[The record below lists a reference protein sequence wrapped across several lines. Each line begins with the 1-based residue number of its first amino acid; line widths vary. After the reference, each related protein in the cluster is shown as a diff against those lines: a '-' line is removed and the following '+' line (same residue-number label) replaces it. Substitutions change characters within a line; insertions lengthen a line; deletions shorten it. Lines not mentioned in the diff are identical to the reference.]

1 MAVFEVAHDL
11 TMGNEGGFANNP
23 ADVGGMTY
31 KGIAIKYHPTW
42 RGWQYIKSVLADSVN
57 QPPYGSAE
65 YRNWVRYIN
74 KHLADIPS
82 LQKLVLEFY
91 RANFWQANCLDLVE
105 SQTVANQMYDWAVNT
120 GSRGNKWVQ
129 RALGITDDGS
139 IGPASIAAINAAD
152 PAELLGK
159 AREYAKAHRL
169 KVVEKDHS
177 QKQFLAGWLA
187 RDGFSRE
194 EIMGIVA

>member
-31 KGIAIKYHPTW
+31 KGIAIKYHTTW
-42 RGWQYIKSVLADSVN
+42 RGWQYVKNTLAAAVN

-65 YRNWVRYIN
+65 YRNWARYIN
-74 KHLADIPS
+74 KQLEDIPS

-91 RANFWQANCLDLVE
+91 RANFWQANCLDLVG

-120 GSRGNKWVQ
+120 GSRGNKWIQ
-129 RALGITDDGS
+129 RALGIEDDGS
-139 IGPASIAAINAAD
+139 IGPKTIAAINAAD
-152 PAELLGK
+152 ASKLLLE
-159 AREYAKAHRL
+159 AREHAKAHRL
-169 KVVEKDHS
+169 KVVADKPS
-177 QKQFLAGWLA
+177 QKQFLVGWLT
-187 RDGFSRE
+187 RDGFSKE
-194 EIMGIVA
+194 EIKEIIA